1 MGVIAMVAGLAV
13 FVVFVYLGYNRV
25 LMAILG
31 AAVMFLLSGVNI
43 LEGLNTSFLPSMGGY
58 VQRFTLL
65 FLTSALFGCLMS
77 EAGTAKRIALS
88 MSRLIRSC
96 KSDKVQMYLCV
107 LFVPFLYF
115 TLTYIGINGF
125 VIAFTVMPIA
135 KSLFEE
141 TNTPWRIYTCAGTQ
155 TINAA
160 MLSGSL
166 SQASVTAGEACGT
179 GVNGGLKISLIMV
192 TCYTIITLIMYA
204 FLAAKLYRT
213 KEGFFPS
220 GKAISESQLAVGV
233 SEDQLPSLP
242 ASLIPLLV
250 VLILNVI
257 AHVNVVVAL
266 TGGCL
271 ATIAV
276 GFKNLRGKMKKTLAS
291 GVVSC
296 YAPLL
301 SVAATVGFG
310 TALKG
315 LQGFSVVNNAFS
327 TMPPLYNGLTLG
339 FFSAFITA
347 NATTPS
353 ASFGPELMALFGQ
366 AGLTM
371 ETSEKLICWMACASM
386 SPHNAGFANVEAVMK
401 LPYKEALRNYTL
413 YTYVPAFITIA
424 VAILCINLGIVV

>member
-1 MGVIAMVAGLAV
+1 MGVIAMIAGLAV

-25 LMAILG
+25 FMAILG

-43 LEGLNTSFLPSMGGY
+43 LEGMTTSFLPSMGGY
-58 VQRFTLL
+58 VQKYALIFLL
-65 FLTSALFGCLMS
+65 SALFGALMS
-77 EAGTAKRIALS
+77 EAGTAKRIALT
-88 MSRLIRSC
+88 MSRLIQSC
-96 KSDKVQMYLCV
+96 KSDKLQVFLCV

-135 KSLFEE
+135 KGLFEE
-141 TNTPWRIYTCAGTQ
+141 TNTPWRIYTCAGAQ

-160 MLSGSL
+160 MLSGSF
-166 SQASVTAGEACGT
+166 SQSSITAGEVCGT

-192 TCYTIITLIMYA
+192 LCYTAVSLVMYA
-204 FLAAKLYRT
+204 MLAAKLYRT
-213 KEGFFPS
+213 KEGFLPS
-220 GKAISESQLAVGV
+220 GKAISEAQLANGV
-233 SEDQLPSLP
+233 SEDKLPSILV
-242 ASLIPLLV
+242 SLVPLLV
-250 VLILNVI
+250 VVVMNVGF
-257 AHVNVVVAL
+257 HVNVVTAL
-266 TGGCL
+266 TGGCIVTL
-271 ATIAV
+271 LV
-276 GFKNLRGKMKKTLAS
+276 GFKNLKNKLKSTLAS

-310 TALKG
+310 TALKS
-315 LQGFSVVNNAFS
+315 LQGFGVINGAFS

-353 ASFGPELMALFGQ
+353 ASFGPELIALFTQ
-366 AGLTM
+366 AGLTI
-371 ETSEKLICWMACASM
+371 TTTEKLMCWMSCASM

-401 LPYKEALRNYTL
+401 LPYREALKNYTL
-413 YTYVPAFITIA
+413 FTFVPAFFTIA
-424 VAILCINLGIVV
+424 VVIVCINCGIIV